1 MKPGLSVV
9 VLLISLSMIS
19 CKPKKQSVPFDITM
33 PEVVSVERPVD
44 SLLTKE
50 TKALWIN
57 LRKMRGKGILFGQQ
71 DANLSGINWKLTQ
84 DSSDIKTLTG
94 TYPAVYGYELAGI
107 GNAVNMDSVPFN
119 LIKQRI
125 AEAFDRGGVN
135 TVTWHMNN
143 PVTGGNAWDV
153 TPAVRQ
159 ILPDSSLESFY
170 KGELRKLGEF
180 FRELKNKEGVQVPVI
195 FRPFHESNGNWFWW
209 GKGRCTPEEYKRL
222 WVFTVQ
228 FLRDSLQ
235 VHNVLY
241 AYSTD
246 IFENEDQYMERYPG
260 DFWVDILGC
269 ENYWDF
275 QWGSS
280 VSNGIAQLRM
290 LVGMS
295 DQHKKLAALTECGFN
310 GIPVNNWWT
319 QFLLQSIK
327 EDSVARNISYMMV
340 WRNANLKQYYTPFRG
355 HRSALDFITFEKD
368 SFTLFEKDLPKLYD
382 SH

>member
-1 MKPGLSVV
+1 MRSGLFFVI
-9 VLLISLSMIS
+9 LLISFSLIS
-19 CKPKKQSVPFDITM
+19 CNPKRPAIPFDVTM
-33 PEVVSVERPVD
+33 PEVISVERPVD

-57 LRKMRGKGILFGQQ
+57 LRKIRGKGILFGQQ
-71 DANLSGINWKLTQ
+71 DANLSGINWKLTP

-107 GNAVNMDSVPFN
+107 GNSVNMDSIPFA
-119 LIKQRI
+119 LIKQRMT
-125 AEAFDRGGVN
+125 EAFDRGGIN

-153 TPAVRQ
+153 TPAVGQ
-159 ILPDSSLESFY
+159 ILPDSSLEGFY

-180 FRELKNKEGVQVPVI
+180 FKELKNKEGVLVPVI

-209 GKGRCTPEEYKRL
+209 GKGRCNPEEYKQL

-235 VHNVLY
+235 VHNILY

-280 VSNGIAQLRM
+280 VSNGISQLRM
-290 LVGMS
+290 LVGMAEK
-295 DQHKKLAALTECGFN
+295 HKKLAALTECGFN

-319 QFLLQSIK
+319 QFLLQSVK
-327 EDSVARNISYMMV
+327 EDTVARNISYMMV

-355 HRSALDFITFEKD
+355 QRSALDFIAFEKD
-368 SFTLFEKDLPKLYD
+368 SFTLFEKDLPKLYNNE
-382 SH
+382 